1 MSAAHRSD
9 PPATDVFARTLL
21 DEATRVEAAEV
32 LIKNEVLAAARRGDC
47 GRVAD
52 IVSRWLT
59 EPPVDVA
66 AALIDATDPR

>member
-1 MSAAHRSD
+1 MTSSQ
-9 PPATDVFARTLL
+9 PPGTDIFARTIL

-32 LIKNEVLAAARRGDC
+32 VIKNEVLAAARKGDC
-47 GRVAD
+47 ARVVD